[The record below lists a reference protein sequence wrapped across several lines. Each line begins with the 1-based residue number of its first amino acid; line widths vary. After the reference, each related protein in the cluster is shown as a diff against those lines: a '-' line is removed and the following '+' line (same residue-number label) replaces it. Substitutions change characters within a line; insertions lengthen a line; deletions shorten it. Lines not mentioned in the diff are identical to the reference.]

1 MHKHRRHPSTTS
13 NKSKFSAGRAYTYT
27 FLACLVVTIA
37 ERSIHYQSVSQ
48 GHQYRSYHMT
58 CRPFERMCIK
68 PMDQFPKGMILLF
81 QCSLPNRPNIL
92 DPSDHSI
99 HICIL
104 HGPSPIFISVR
115 QSIVHYKSDTNL
127 RVPVPGSPEIAIA
140 ISISWDDVVRGNH
153 QELDSTFLE
162 GKLETSNVTFIARII
177 MMESSSWGKRAARSF
192 IPTSHRPL
200 MY

>member
-81 QCSLPNRPNIL
+81 QCSLPNRPNIFG
-92 DPSDHSI
+92 SI
-99 HICIL
+99 GSFDSYLHITRAQPLYLSVCANRLYITKVIQ
-104 HGPSPIFISVR
+104 IFGF
-115 QSIVHYKSDTNL
+115 L
-127 RVPVPGSPEIAIA
+127 FL
-140 ISISWDDVVRGNH
+140 VVRKSRS
-153 QELDSTFLE
+153 QSQLAERST
-162 GKLETSNVTFIARII
+162 
-177 MMESSSWGKRAARSF
+177 SSRKPPRTRFHFS
-192 IPTSHRPL
+192 
-200 MY
+200 